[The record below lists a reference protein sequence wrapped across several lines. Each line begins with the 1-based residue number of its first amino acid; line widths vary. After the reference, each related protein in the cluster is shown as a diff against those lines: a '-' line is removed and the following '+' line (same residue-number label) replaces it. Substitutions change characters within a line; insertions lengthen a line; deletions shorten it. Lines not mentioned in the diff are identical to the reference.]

1 MGNKNLV
8 PLNDGR
14 GAEFMSE
21 EAQSQRHL
29 VLVSDSVAGIW
40 YWEGM
45 TETTRDRNTVFK
57 MLKRNLKKY
66 FI

>member
-21 EAQSQRHL
+21 EAQSVTSRASVRFSSRYL
-29 VLVSDSVAGIW
+29 VLGRD
-40 YWEGM
+40 
-45 TETTRDRNTVFK
+45 DRN
-57 MLKRNLKKY
+57 N
-66 FI
+66 